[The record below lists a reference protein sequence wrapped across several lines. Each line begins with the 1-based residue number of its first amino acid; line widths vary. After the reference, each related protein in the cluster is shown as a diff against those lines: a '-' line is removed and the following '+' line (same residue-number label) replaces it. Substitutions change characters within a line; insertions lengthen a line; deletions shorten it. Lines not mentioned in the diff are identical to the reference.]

1 MTAEDLNKLTIEW
14 AKERN
19 ITNPHTQALK
29 LVEELGETISELNHG
44 RDGDAFEDGI
54 GDVMVSLAVFAH
66 ITGKDLFRCWE
77 AAYNEIKN
85 RYGKTIN
92 GNFLKDEEE

>member
-1 MTAEDLNKLTIEW
+1 MSAEDLNKLTIAW
-14 AKERN
+14 AKDRN

-44 RDGDAFEDGI
+44 RDGAAFEDGI

-77 AAYNEIKN
+77 NAYYEIRDRKG
-85 RYGKTIN
+85 RTDH
-92 GNFLKDEEE
+92 GNFIKEE